1 MMLDFKEFCR
11 LTLILTLFV
20 RALFLSSYAF
30 LLESCGITE
39 STDSCCD
46 CVSCGLLIV
55 PVRLLGNVEM
65 RCYLTLF
72 PFLDEAKAFFSPML
86 LPVLGLIPV
95 LLVIELLG
103 NFTTCLSVKYD
114 CIVE

>member
-1 MMLDFKEFCR
+1 MMLDYKKSGR
-11 LTLILTLFV
+11 LTLILILFV
-20 RALFLSSYAF
+20 TDLVFSIYEF
-30 LLESCGITE
+30 LLESCWITE

-46 CVSCGLLIV
+46 YVNCCLLIV
-55 PVRLLGNVEM
+55 PVKLLGNVEV
-65 RCYLTLF
+65 RCCLLLL